1 MSFSLQPQVL
11 LCRTILKSLTISAWG
26 GKMEVLMVDKTKC
39 TGCHQ
44 CELWCGTEISSASKE
59 LLKAIHEQPRPV
71 PRVYVEGKQFALQ
84 CRHCENAPCIEA
96 CPNGTMRRDPETG
109 LVYVHEPTCIACW
122 MCVMA
127 CPFGI
132 INPSSSMKVAIKCDR
147 CRNMG
152 YPICAEVCP
161 TKAIRLEQRKDY
173 RKKAF

>member
-1 MSFSLQPQVL
+1 VKL
-11 LCRTILKSLTISAWG
+11 
-26 GKMEVLMVDKTKC
+26 LMVDKNKC

-44 CELWCGTEISSASKE
+44 CELWCGTEIGSLSKE
-59 LLKAIHEQPRPV
+59 LYGAIHEQPQPV
-71 PRVYVEGKQFALQ
+71 PRVHVEGKNFALQ
-84 CRHCENAPCIEA
+84 CRHCENPPCVEA

-109 LVYVHEPTCIACW
+109 LVFVHEPTCIACW
-122 MCVMA
+122 MCVMV

-161 TKAIRLEQRKDY
+161 TQAIRLEDRKDY
-173 RKKAF
+173 RKKAFEPPSSVKG

>member
-1 MSFSLQPQVL
+1 MKVL
-11 LCRTILKSLTISAWG
+11 I
-26 GKMEVLMVDKTKC
+26 VDKEKC

-44 CELWCGTEISSASKE
+44 CELWCGMEISSVSKE
-59 LLKAIHEQPRPV
+59 LVQAIHEEPHPV

-84 CRHCENAPCIEA
+84 CRHCENAPCLEA

-152 YPICAEVCP
+152 YPICAEICP
-161 TKAIRLEQRKDY
+161 TQAIRLEERKDY
-173 RKKAF
+173 RIKAF